1 MKTNILQIG
10 IGIGIIIA
18 MALSIAWDP
27 TGFYIRESLGE
38 PGSWKIIF
46 NPDTREVVATILAFL
61 VLLLGLAIIGV
72 SIALLITKIRSEYG
86 EFNSEINR
94 RVKKLVFTQMGL
106 GFLVSVSAFLVTIW
120 GFPTSYFYPGPDNR
134 MHGVFFMPGHQF
146 MLAQTLSGITFL
158 ICLVS
163 FVCSIAQLWSVRLS
177 KVHALPSI
185 NLSVEEKNKT
195 KSV

>member
-1 MKTNILQIG
+1 MKIRIIQIVLGLGIL
-10 IGIGIIIA
+10 IA

-46 NPDTREVVATILAFL
+46 NPDTKEIVATILAFL

-86 EFNSEINR
+86 GFNSEINR
-94 RVKKLVFTQMGL
+94 RVKNLVFTQMGL

-146 MLAQTLSGITFL
+146 IWAQNMSVLIFL
-158 ICLVS
+158 IS
-163 FVCSIAQLWSVRLS
+163 IPTIGFSIAQLRSARLS
-177 KVHALPSI
+177 RARAIGISR
-185 NLSVEEKNKT
+185 EE
-195 KSV
+195 